1 MTVIIKY
8 FGLIADITQRKEEIL
23 FFEGTEKSIK
33 SIQSQLEEKYPE
45 IKNTSYSFAVNQT
58 LVKEDFVLS
67 DNDEMALLPP
77 FAGG

>member
-1 MTVIIKY
+1 MTITIKY
-8 FGLIADITQRKEEIL
+8 FGHVADITQRTEEVL
-23 FFEGTEKSIK
+23 FFEEATQSLQF
-33 SIQSQLEEKYPE
+33 IQSKIEEKYPE

-58 LVKEDFVLS
+58 LVKEDFELS

>member
-1 MTVIIKY
+1 MTISIKY
-8 FGLIADITQRKEEIL
+8 FGLVADITQRKVEIL
-23 FFEGTEKSIK
+23 SFEEAAQSLQF
-33 SIQSQLEEKYPE
+33 IQSQLEEKYPE

-67 DNDEMALLPP
+67 HNDEMALLPP